1 MTLPKNFVKQTY
13 DRPNQKG
20 YATADTY
27 FLERVLEIIDEYKIN
42 RIVECGTFE
51 GRSTTELSFLVD
63 EIIGIE
69 IKEEYVRKTI
79 DRLTDNSRSNFEIIN
94 GSSPQVLS
102 ELTATLDFSNMDL
115 GTPPDLSRF
124 NNLRRLTLGNC
135 KLNELPSVDMLPSP
149 NDIVTISFS
158 NNNITDVGMEGYS
171 NILDKCFLIN
181 LDGNPINRI
190 NVEELEKLVND
201 SGLARLTYD
210 DNILENL
217 TPENRLEFEKFQKDG
232 KQLGYFFGNG

>member
-1 MTLPKNFVKQTY
+1 
-13 DRPNQKG
+13 
-20 YATADTY
+20 
-27 FLERVLEIIDEYKIN
+27 
-42 RIVECGTFE
+42 
-51 GRSTTELSFLVD
+51 
-63 EIIGIE
+63 
-69 IKEEYVRKTI
+69 
-79 DRLTDNSRSNFEIIN
+79 
-94 GSSPQVLS
+94 
-102 ELTATLDFSNMDL
+102 
-115 GTPPDLSRF
+115 
-124 NNLRRLTLGNC
+124 
-135 KLNELPSVDMLPSP
+135 MLPSP

-217 TPENRLEFEKFQKDG
+217 TPENRLEFEKFQTDG
-232 KQLGYFFGNG
+232 KKLGYFFGNG

>member
-102 ELTATLDFSNMDL
+102 ELTTTLDFSNTIFFLDAHVSAAGVGGVADSYWPINDEIKVIPKNKGIIMVHDIYVPGWGDL
-115 GTPPDLSRF
+115 GIHDSNRLGYDTYVVNGVKQRFDYEFIKDSLTDWSPIHRIEYNRGDKSSGDSRGIGIIF
-124 NNLRRLTLGNC
+124 NN
-135 KLNELPSVDMLPSP
+135 
-149 NDIVTISFS
+149 
-158 NNNITDVGMEGYS
+158 
-171 NILDKCFLIN
+171 
-181 LDGNPINRI
+181 
-190 NVEELEKLVND
+190 
-201 SGLARLTYD
+201 
-210 DNILENL
+210 
-217 TPENRLEFEKFQKDG
+217 
-232 KQLGYFFGNG
+232 